1 MVFTLLQV
9 TCLDISSGG
18 GLGVSASTDGTMK
31 IWQAANGEI
40 RVRASSV
47 DYGHLLKW
55 FSRDFSQSSHM
66 VCSRVGKIWLL
77 IEKLVEIWYLG
88 GFKANA

>member
-1 MVFTLLQV
+1 MVFTPLQV

-47 DYGHLLKW
+47 DYGYLLKW
-55 FSRDFSQSSHM
+55 LSHDFSQSSHV

-77 IEKLVEIWYLG
+77 IENLVEIWYLRG
-88 GFKANA
+88 LKAHA